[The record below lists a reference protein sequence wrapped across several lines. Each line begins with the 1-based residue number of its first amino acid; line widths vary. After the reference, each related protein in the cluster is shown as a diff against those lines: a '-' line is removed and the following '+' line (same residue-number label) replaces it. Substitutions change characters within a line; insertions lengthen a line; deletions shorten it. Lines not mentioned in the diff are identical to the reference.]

1 MIVFD
6 IQAVQSIE
14 HGERGIARY
23 TGELARA
30 LQASHPDLV
39 DVFAYNDALPYASRL
54 DTLGLEGKLRSF
66 SELRGQRVDLLHVN
80 SPFEQPSIGVLA

>member
-30 LQASHPDLV
+30 LQAHHPDLV
-39 DVFAYNDALPYASRL
+39 DVFAYNDAAS
-54 DTLGLEGKLRSF
+54 LRSAP
-66 SELRGQRVDLLHVN
+66 RRVG
-80 SPFEQPSIGVLA
+80 P